1 MMDGMGYFSGLS
13 FSCSSGIMLPCS
25 QKNGIKTAGGL
36 SELPFILKSS
46 PVVSFQFSQVP
57 PLLKGLAIDL
67 KTALVE
73 SDRTSYKD

>member
-13 FSCSSGIMLPCS
+13 FSCSSKIMFPCS
-25 QKNGIKTAGGL
+25 HV
-36 SELPFILKSS
+36 PMFPCS
-46 PVVSFQFSQVP
+46 PVVSFQFSQVL

-73 SDRTSYKD
+73 SDRANYKDYKGCVR